1 LRGGI
6 LTITN
11 CNWTNGNMNADANG
25 DKTII
30 PIGGVLNFP
39 TANARYLSYNTAAYG
54 RGLDIFGTMN
64 WSGDSQLVGV
74 GAQTV
79 NNYGAVNV
87 TGTGIAQFTYASG
100 YPAPTWNNF
109 GTFTK
114 SGGTNIFYFQ
124 GCYLNN
130 TNVINFLSGSL
141 NPYATTFTNLGSV
154 SLAANALF
162 QNDNGSVTYLQPGSS
177 FAAASA
183 NALRIPSGTVYLRT
197 PDVTTPAILISG
209 GTLQQETNC
218 AVTTINENTG
228 TWLPTVPVNFNT
240 YNLTNGDL
248 RGADVTLANFNWL
261 GGNLYSST
269 GGGTNVTVNTSLNIS
284 GGTTKNI
291 SYLVAQPSRTLINNG
306 VGNWSGASISGSGS
320 ATIRNNNSLT
330 LSNDVA
336 LAWSGSGVTPFLI
349 NNGSLTKISGNG
361 SSAFGSCTF
370 TNSGTL
376 NFTNGSF
383 SSGDFYQTTGSTH
396 LGTNFTVSGNV
407 RVNGGTFTG
416 RGGATG
422 IFYNNGT
429 LNPGASPGFIS
440 TAHYTN
446 TFAATVNLELAGTN
460 APGTN
465 YDQLRFTGTAV
476 FDGNLNVSLA
486 NSFAPLLGNSFTA
499 AVFTARSGTFA
510 NIIPPPG
517 VGLTATYSTTNL
529 VLNIST
535 LTNVPL
541 QITSFP
547 TNVGVWTPDGA
558 AFSIGVS
565 GTTPIS
571 YQWQFNGTNISG
583 ATNVTYA
590 LASSVVSNAGIYNVV
605 VTDGASATTN
615 ASATLA
621 VTQFTGL
628 ITWTN
633 VAGGSWNV
641 PTNWVPARVPNATNT
656 AIITN
661 AGSYTV
667 TVDADAAVSNLLV
680 GLNGAPVTNQLTV
693 YPASL
698 TVGSNATFATNATL
712 YLASTFVNSNL
723 VVVDGKFYFDA
734 GALAGNGRW
743 LLGTNSITTLRTGG
757 YKYLNSG
764 FVENFGAFNF
774 DGTEYRGLAFANN
787 VTFTNQPGGNISLG
801 YSGFSA
807 QSGATNNPL
816 VNRSLITAP
825 GNPSSLGAPFL
836 NETNG
841 TLAVTSSCYVY
852 TGTNRGTLEVLAPL
866 ATLAFVSGN
875 FNLETGSQ
883 LRGLGTIGAN
893 FYGVLNFNTP
903 IICSNQINAY
913 GATASPVINI
923 NAHLTNRY
931 TVSVSKG
938 DFNVAPGIT
947 LDAAS
952 INVAWQY
959 QTYTHST
966 FNNGGTVIADTL
978 AQSYGSLVNSN
989 QLFVRSNFNFSG
1001 GSFINNSAANKLTTL
1016 SNCVS
1021 TITTASYSVGK
1032 SFNGGLWENF
1042 GTVNFDAPAL
1052 NSLYFAGG
1060 AGWINRSNAVINAGS
1075 DALVVNYDGTN
1086 WLANYG
1092 LIQRGGAASAPALT
1106 LVTTNYNQVSF
1117 LNTLIGLGDYTQLS
1131 GQTDLG
1137 GSEIRGGQLK
1147 ILGGEIIGATS
1158 LTSGATLYN
1167 AATLRPGSTIG
1178 AMSVSDSFTN
1188 TASGV
1193 FHMEIAGNSPSQYD
1207 TVFVGGPVKLDG
1219 TLNLI
1224 LTNGFIPTVGHSYT
1238 AMTYTVR
1245 SGQFANVVMPGYDFE
1260 VIYLT
1265 NALIL
1270 KSSNALPV
1278 VTFSVASGNSTQ
1290 LVCNP
1295 FRVTAS
1301 ATDLDGVVTNLTVRL
1316 DTTTIANTTGGAI
1329 NATSEID
1336 FPSTVNFIA
1345 TAIDDHAGS
1354 RSVTQALQLV
1364 TLPLHQLTLGGKR
1377 TNDFKICMLGQPGS
1391 NYILY
1396 ATTNVQTPFINWS
1409 NLGVMENTN
1418 GIWRYRD
1425 ASTITNRPFRYYK
1438 AKQQ

>member
-1 LRGGI
+1 
-6 LTITN
+6 
-11 CNWTNGNMNADANG
+11 
-25 DKTII
+25 
-30 PIGGVLNFP
+30 
-39 TANARYLSYNTAAYG
+39 
-54 RGLDIFGTMN
+54 
-64 WSGDSQLVGV
+64 
-74 GAQTV
+74 
-79 NNYGAVNV
+79 
-87 TGTGIAQFTYASG
+87 
-100 YPAPTWNNF
+100 
-109 GTFTK
+109 
-114 SGGTNIFYFQ
+114 
-124 GCYLNN
+124 
-130 TNVINFLSGSL
+130 
-141 NPYATTFTNLGSV
+141 
-154 SLAANALF
+154 
-162 QNDNGSVTYLQPGSS
+162 
-177 FAAASA
+177 
-183 NALRIPSGTVYLRT
+183 
-197 PDVTTPAILISG
+197 
-209 GTLQQETNC
+209 
-218 AVTTINENTG
+218 
-228 TWLPTVPVNFNT
+228 
-240 YNLTNGDL
+240 
-248 RGADVTLANFNWL
+248 
-261 GGNLYSST
+261 
-269 GGGTNVTVNTSLNIS
+269 TNVTVNTMLNIS
-284 GGTTKNI
+284 GSTAKTI

-306 VGNWSGASISGSGS
+306 VGNWSGVGINGSGS

-336 LAWSGSGVTPFLI
+336 LAWTGSGVTPFVI
-349 NNGSLTKISGNG
+349 NNGTLAKISGNG
-361 SSAFGSCTF
+361 ASAFGSCTF
-370 TNSGTL
+370 TNNGTL

-383 SSGDFYQTTGSTH
+383 SSGDFYQTAGSTH
-396 LGTNFTVSGNV
+396 LGTNFSVSGNV
-407 RVNGGTFTG
+407 RINAGTFTG

-440 TAHYTN
+440 AAHYTN
-446 TFAATVNLELAGTN
+446 TAVATVNLELAGTN

-583 ATNVTYA
+583 ATNATYA
-590 LASSVVSNAGIYNVV
+590 LAATVVSNAGTYNVV

-656 AIITN
+656 AVITN

-712 YLASTFVNSNL
+712 YLASTFSNSGL
-723 VVVDGKFYFDA
+723 VLVDGKFYFDA

-743 LLGTNSITTLRTGG
+743 LLGTNCTTTLRTGG

-787 VTFTNQPGGNISLG
+787 VTFTNQPGGSISLG
-801 YSGFSA
+801 YSGFAA

-825 GNPSSLGAPFL
+825 GNPSSLGAPFV

-841 TLAVTSSCYVY
+841 TLAVTSSCYVN

-883 LRGLGTIGAN
+883 LRGFGTIGAN

-903 IICSNQINAY
+903 ITCSNQITAY
-913 GATASPVINI
+913 GATASPVINL
-923 NAHLTNRY
+923 NANLTNLNS
-931 TVSVSKG
+931 VNVSKG
-938 DFNVAPGIT
+938 DFNLAPGIT
-947 LDAAS
+947 LAARYVG
-952 INVAWQY
+952 VAWQY

-978 AQSYGSLVNSN
+978 WQSYGNLVNSN
-989 QLFVRSNFNFSG
+989 RVYVRSNFTFTGGNFVNAAPANQLVTLTNCTTAISNTSFYVAAYFSG
-1001 GSFINNSAANKLTTL
+1001 G
-1016 SNCVS
+1016 
-1021 TITTASYSVGK
+1021 
-1032 SFNGGLWENF
+1032 LWDNYGAVNF
-1042 GTVNFDAPAL
+1042 GGNVSYPLFF
-1052 NSLYFAGG
+1052 YGG
-1060 AGWINRSNAVINAGS
+1060 AGWINRTNATINSYG
-1075 DALVVNYDGTN
+1075 DGLVQNGDGTN
-1086 WLANYG
+1086 WLVNYG
-1092 LIQRGGAASAPALT
+1092 VVQRGSLASAPALN
-1106 LVTTNYNQVSF
+1106 LVTTNYNLVL
-1117 LNTLIGLGDYTQLS
+1117 LNNTIMGLGDYTQLS
-1131 GQTDLG
+1131 GKTDLG

-1147 ILGGEIIGATS
+1147 ILGGELVGATS

-1178 AMSVSDSFTN
+1178 AMSVSDS
-1188 TASGV
+1188 
-1193 FHMEIAGNSPSQYD
+1193 
-1207 TVFVGGPVKLDG
+1207 
-1219 TLNLI
+1219 
-1224 LTNGFIPTVGHSYT
+1224 
-1238 AMTYTVR
+1238 
-1245 SGQFANVVMPGYDFE
+1245 
-1260 VIYLT
+1260 
-1265 NALIL
+1265 
-1270 KSSNALPV
+1270 
-1278 VTFSVASGNSTQ
+1278 
-1290 LVCNP
+1290 
-1295 FRVTAS
+1295 
-1301 ATDLDGVVTNLTVRL
+1301 
-1316 DTTTIANTTGGAI
+1316 
-1329 NATSEID
+1329 
-1336 FPSTVNFIA
+1336 
-1345 TAIDDHAGS
+1345 
-1354 RSVTQALQLV
+1354 
-1364 TLPLHQLTLGGKR
+1364 
-1377 TNDFKICMLGQPGS
+1377 
-1391 NYILY
+1391 
-1396 ATTNVQTPFINWS
+1396 
-1409 NLGVMENTN
+1409 
-1418 GIWRYRD
+1418 
-1425 ASTITNRPFRYYK
+1425 
-1438 AKQQ
+1438 